1 MNENYPNTTNGNGNG
16 ALNNQ
21 EEQGTDIRVYLYKLL
36 HFWPWL
42 LLGLSV
48 GLTGAYLMNRYAT
61 PRYQVQA
68 DIVLKDP
75 YKDKSQ
81 DPVNFTGMFLKTYD
95 MEAYESE
102 VAVLNSAPILQRA
115 LEQLPAFGVEF
126 TGIGRIATALAYPN
140 PPGFRIEIDSLHPQL
155 SGISMELEAQEG
167 GVRIMEV
174 GTAGE
179 SKDAVGVRAY
189 LPLDFSWLEG
199 LDSIARPN
207 AGRYAFGQWIEGAH
221 YRFRFVRTDKPVGTL
236 ENYRLSLRHPEAMLK
251 SHKVESAWFKKGS
264 PVLLMTA
271 ESPSVD
277 KAQDLV
283 EALIEVYTD
292 YVLDM
297 KNASTSRSLA
307 FVNEM
312 LGTINDSLLQ
322 VEGKKEAFRSNNKT
336 FSLSNE
342 GGAVFSRL
350 QELDKEVL
358 RVQEQQRYYAYLR
371 KYLQEA
377 SSFDEVVSP
386 SVSLVEDPLVGE
398 LVKELS
404 KLYDE
409 RRMAQSGLRKD
420 NPMLERIDLKIRVLR
435 DNLLENLKNALS
447 AAALKEKE
455 LQVRLRDAEGALSQL
470 PRTERELLGIER
482 KVAITSELYNFLLKR
497 RAEMGIARAATQSD
511 VRVVEPPRMMKKT
524 FPNTGLNL
532 LIGAMIGLLIPVGV
546 VFGRDY
552 FQNTLLDRTEIER
565 GTRMPVIGV
574 VGRNI
579 KDTNMVVLEHPKSAM
594 SEAFRALRT
603 NLQYINPGAEKKVV
617 LITSSISG
625 EGKTFTSL
633 NMASILSLGGKRV
646 VLMGV
651 DLRKPKMFD
660 DLGLSNQK
668 GISTYLAGKHSKE
681 EIVQHTG
688 RGELY
693 FVSAGPVP

>member
-1 MNENYPNTTNGNGNG
+1 
-16 ALNNQ
+16 
-21 EEQGTDIRVYLYKLL
+21 
-36 HFWPWL
+36 
-42 LLGLSV
+42 
-48 GLTGAYLMNRYAT
+48 
-61 PRYQVQA
+61 
-68 DIVLKDP
+68 
-75 YKDKSQ
+75 
-81 DPVNFTGMFLKTYD
+81 
-95 MEAYESE
+95 
-102 VAVLNSAPILQRA
+102 
-115 LEQLPAFGVEF
+115 
-126 TGIGRIATALAYPN
+126 
-140 PPGFRIEIDSLHPQL
+140 FRIEIDSLHPQL

-167 GVRIMEV
+167 GVHIKELS
-174 GTAGE
+174 
-179 SKDAVGVRAY
+179 SKQGLNAF

-199 LDSIARPN
+199 LDSIARPK
-207 AGRYAFGQWIEGAH
+207 AGRYAYGQWIEGAH

-236 ENYRLSLRHPEAMLK
+236 ENYRLNLRHPEAMLK

-264 PVLLMTA
+264 PVILMQS
-271 ESPSVD
+271 ESSSMQ

-283 EALIEVYTD
+283 EALINVYTD

-358 RVQEQQRYYAYLR
+358 RVPEQQRYYAYLR

-455 LQVRLRDAEGALSQL
+455 LQVRLREAEGALSQL

-511 VRVVEPPRMMKKT
+511 VRVVEPPRMKKKT
-524 FPNTGLNL
+524 FPNFPL
-532 LIGAMIGLLIPVGV
+532 LLVGGAMIGLLIPIGV

-565 GTRMPVIGV
+565 GTRIPVIGV

-603 NLQYINPGAEKKVV
+603 NLQYINPGSEKKVV

-668 GISTYLAGKHSKE
+668 G
-681 EIVQHTG
+681 
-688 RGELY
+688 
-693 FVSAGPVP
+693 